1 MGLGDCILCW
11 MPGDL
16 GRGGLG
22 DPRPPF
28 GFLERE
34 SALAWAGVRIGPRLG
49 EGASRG
55 DTATQISLC
64 L

>member
-1 MGLGDCILCW
+1 MGFGDCILCW

-16 GRGGLG
+16 GSGGLG
-22 DPRPPF
+22 DPRPLF

-49 EGASRG
+49 GGASRG
-55 DTATQISLC
+55 DTATQIGLC
-64 L
+64 F